1 MRDPRREDQAR
12 SAERQQLGAVLE
24 SNDHHLVS
32 WRTKWRLEK
41 REGDWTPEQ
50 IAAGLAPAPYE
61 VIEGEGNMLVYA
73 GISNLWECLKGNGT
87 GTGGNNLT
95 FFDNTNAKLGVG
107 DGTASEAATQTDLQG
122 TNKTRKAM
130 DATYPTHT
138 DGTTVSSN
146 VITFQSTYAT
156 GEANH
161 GWKEWGIFNAASG
174 GRMLNRKQVDL
185 GTKASGTWALQVT
198 ITLS

>member
-1 MRDPRREDQAR
+1 MGADQ
-12 SAERQQLGAVLE
+12 QQLGVVLE
-24 SNDHHLVS
+24 GHDKLTWN
-32 WRTKWRLEK
+32 TKWRVEK
-41 REGDWTPEQ
+41 RDGDWSAED
-50 IAAGLAPAPYE
+50 IAAGIAPAPYE
-61 VIEGEGNMLVYA
+61 VIEGEGNMLVYG
-73 GISNLWECLKGNGT
+73 GISNIWECLKGGGT
-87 GTGGNNLT
+87 STPGQNLT

-107 DGTASEAATQTDLQG
+107 DGTAAEAATQTDLQG

-146 VITFQSTYAT
+146 VITFQATFAT

-161 GWKEWGIFNAASG
+161 GWKEWGTFNAASG

-185 GTKASGTWALQVT
+185 GTKASGTWTLQVT